1 MDVCDRGNF
10 MKDRIISIIKCFI
23 LLAIVAALFVTAK
36 NGNIEQGITNSSSKL
51 VIFGD
56 NIDKKYS
63 PFVEDGKVYISLDTI
78 ESFIDEDIFY
88 DVHKQKI
95 IITNEEAV
103 YKFIINDNKPTKNLV
118 EYTTETTAKVVNNE
132 PYIEMSL
139 IKDIYNIKSEYDEET
154 NTISIDKKD
163 FSDLH
168 LNYNDVKVYSA
179 LNTNS
184 QILETLNKN
193 NTVIVYVDSLK
204 HNRWY
209 KIKSDSGK
217 VGYIEKSAVTL
228 RTDEENEVGNNETVT
243 QEKLIMFW
251 QYGSNTDTLGDKIEG
266 VNVVMPTWF
275 AVSDSQGAVEIN
287 YDRAYYQKAKSNGY
301 ELWPIITNGLDN
313 LEIDKKAVTSEI
325 MNNEESRENLIRNIA
340 GLIEEYKLDGINIDF
355 EGMKEE
361 DKYLYTQFLRELYPI
376 VKSKGAKLSVD
387 IYFTNYIDR
396 KGVGKACDYVMLMG
410 YDQRGNWSDEAGSIA
425 EVSWV
430 DKNINSLI
438 QDSQIEPS
446 KIILGVPFYTRLWN
460 IKSDGTITTNVYSM
474 KNSADFVSKYGLT
487 PTLDEIAGQN
497 YVEMTSGNTTYK
509 LWIEDATSI
518 SNRADIVTKYNLAGI
533 TAWQKGFE
541 TEDIWQ
547 VLKEKLK

>member
-1 MDVCDRGNF
+1 
-10 MKDRIISIIKCFI
+10 MKNRIISIIKCFI
-23 LLAIVAALFVTAK
+23 LLGIVAALFITAK
-36 NGNIEQGITNSSSKL
+36 SSEVIQGVTNAEYSKL

-56 NIDKKYS
+56 NIDKKYN
-63 PFVEDGKVYISLDTI
+63 PVVEDGKIYISTETI
-78 ESFIDEDIFY
+78 GTFIDENIFY
-88 DVHKQKI
+88 DSKTQKI

-103 YKFIINDNKPTKNLV
+103 YKFKIGDNRPTKNME
-118 EYTTETTAKVVNNE
+118 EYTTETTAKIINQK

-139 IKDIYNIKSEYDEET
+139 IKDVYHLKSEYDVQT

-163 FSDLH
+163 FSDIP
-168 LNYNDVKVYSA
+168 LNFNDVKLYSNI
-179 LNTNS
+179 NTNS
-184 QILETLNKN
+184 QIIETLNKT

-209 KIKSDSGK
+209 KVKSDNGK
-217 VGYIEKSAVTL
+217 VGYIEKSAITVPDVSPVIEQ
-228 RTDEENEVGNNETVT
+228 TDEETANNN
-243 QEKLIMFW
+243 EKLIMFW
-251 QYGSNTDTLGDKIEG
+251 QYGSNTDTLGDKIDG

-275 AVSDSQGAVEIN
+275 SILDSQGSVEMK
-287 YDRAYYQKAKSNGY
+287 YDRDYYKKAKENGY
-301 ELWPIITNGLDN
+301 QIWPIITNGLDN
-313 LEIDKKAVTSEI
+313 LEIDKKAVTSAI
-325 MNNEESRENLIRNIA
+325 MNDEGARENLIRNIV

-361 DKYLYTQFLRELYPI
+361 DKYMYTQFLRELYPM
-376 VKSKGAKLSVD
+376 VKAKGAKLSVD

-396 KGVGKACDYVMLMG
+396 QGVGKACDYVMLMG
-410 YDQRGNWSDEAGSIA
+410 YDQRGTWSKEAGSIA

-430 DKNINSLI
+430 ENNVKSLI
-438 QDSQIEPS
+438 EDSKIPSS
-446 KIILGVPFYTRLWN
+446 KIILGVPFYTRLWT
-460 IKSDGTITTNVYSM
+460 IESDGEISTNVYSM
-474 KNSADFVSKYGLT
+474 QNSKDFVSKYKLT
-487 PTLDEIAGQN
+487 PALDETAGQN

-518 SNRADIVTKYNLAGI
+518 AKRADTVIKYNLAGI

>member
-1 MDVCDRGNF
+1 
-10 MKDRIISIIKCFI
+10 MKDRIISIIKCI
-23 LLAIVAALFVTAK
+23 TLLIIVAALFITAK
-36 NGNIEQGITNSSSKL
+36 SSIVKQGITNSSSKL

-63 PFVEDGKVYISLDTI
+63 PFVEDGKIYISVDTI
-78 ESFIDEDIFY
+78 ESFIDEEIFY
-88 DVHKQKI
+88 DIHTQKI

-103 YKFIINDNKPTKNLV
+103 YKFKINSNKPTKNF
-118 EYTTETTAKVVNNE
+118 ETYTTETTAKVINDE
-132 PYIEMSL
+132 PYIEMAL

-163 FSDLH
+163 FSDLN
-168 LNYNDVKVYSA
+168 LNYNDVKLYSDI
-179 LNTNS
+179 NTNS

-209 KIKSDSGK
+209 KVKSDSGK
-217 VGYIEKSAVTL
+217 VGYIEKAAVTL
-228 RTDEENEVGNNETVT
+228 RSETDNEEENNVT
-243 QEKLIMFW
+243 TQQEKLIMFW

-275 AVSDSQGAVEIN
+275 SISDSQGAVEIN
-287 YDRAYYQKAKSNGY
+287 YSKEYYQKAKANGY

-396 KGVGKACDYVMLMG
+396 KGVGQACDYVMLMG

-430 DKNINSLI
+430 EKNINSLI
-438 QDSQIEPS
+438 QDSEIDSS

-474 KNSADFVSKYGLT
+474 KNSQDFISKYRLT
-487 PTLDEIAGQN
+487 PVLDEVAGQN

-518 SNRADIVTKYNLAGI
+518 ANRADIVTKYNLAGI